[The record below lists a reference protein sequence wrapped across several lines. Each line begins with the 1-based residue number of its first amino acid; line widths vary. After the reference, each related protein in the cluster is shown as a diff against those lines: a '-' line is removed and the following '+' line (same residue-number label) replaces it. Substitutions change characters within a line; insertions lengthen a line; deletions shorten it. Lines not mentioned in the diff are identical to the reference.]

1 MWCIS
6 NRETYGKLSNYK
18 ISYRNIENSWSK
30 NKQSRMADQSGNSY
44 LKKNFEFGKI
54 TTIKPTIV
62 TKNKRLL
69 FILIDLYL
77 IFNISLT
84 YISYFVHFYVVY
96 IVVTICQKQ

>member
-1 MWCIS
+1 
-6 NRETYGKLSNYK
+6 
-18 ISYRNIENSWSK
+18 
-30 NKQSRMADQSGNSY
+30 MADQSGNSY